1 MLEQNLYFE
10 IPGRQNSFHSAV
22 LTSFS
27 FDFHYFEHQVLSVLK
42 KKWITNIIT
51 LVDQNILEGLLGKL
65 TLDLKHTSQSYIL
78 NGVKST
84 GAFHPKINFFIG
96 ENKALLLI
104 GSGNITPGG
113 HGKNHEIFT
122 GFYADEKNKFQLP
135 LIQECWDYLIN
146 ITNRLAGFSAKRI
159 RNVIPNNTEILNK
172 TSYQKHEFN
181 SLKNRIEA
189 AMLYND
195 ENSIFEQLIHLI
207 PKNRIKKVTI
217 VSPYFDENG
226 EVLNHLSEHFNKANI
241 EVYLTQNCSLPPT
254 KINKNKQ
261 ISFFNWDNT
270 TRGKIELTNKINYVR
285 KLHSKIFHFE
295 SDNNEY
301 CLIGSANATIAGI
314 GSSKTKA
321 INDEFCVLYRLPKGN
336 LLKTLGISGFKE
348 EIDPTKLTRTT
359 VITEETLPKSKIRN
373 DIFIIGC
380 DLEGL
385 NLTIF
390 TKEPIKLKNNKVIL
404 YNNQAEIIF
413 SKEIDSRNQN
423 YIIITLDKL
432 CLKNN
437 PRYVNFENDIDE
449 IISNKQVINLVD
461 SLRNSDPSKQN
472 RTITQII
479 NALEVREA
487 NEFAILDY
495 INEIHYTAAKEKEQ
509 RHRTDYRISRNV
521 NKHHRELTYEEAV
534 EESKNYDIRDHIY
547 RTHNSIRF
555 WDAISKQFND
565 SLIKNEEEKGDEEES
580 ATPETS
586 KERNENTNIK
596 IISNKKETD
605 SIITKLI
612 KLTNNYLNSLNKLR
626 NDREHVIGYIDLC
639 QYLIISYLLNN
650 ICFISKYEM
659 NNSMDEATWMQK
671 LKSKYGLLMLD
682 ILNDFSKFII
692 QHKLEKN
699 IEDTDKERFN
709 KYLKDAIYYSMI
721 NIYLTDSNTP
731 RSVSNN
737 IEIIALNIFEYIG
750 EPDSSIHKFIDSIS
764 KTNEEVF
771 FSAYLCNEMIDNY
784 YQLYFNINEN
794 EKYFRMKNSGFC
806 YIYEKD
812 EHEIKYRSVYGNG
825 HITLEQFKKNQ
836 KGL

>member
-1 MLEQNLYFE
+1 MLEQNLYSE

-27 FDFHYFEHQVLSVLK
+27 FDFHYFEHQVLSILK

-122 GFYADEKNKFQLP
+122 GFYADNKNAFQLP

-146 ITNRLAGFSAKRI
+146 ISNSLAGFSAKRI

-172 TSYQKHEFN
+172 TTYQKHEFY
-181 SLKNRIEA
+181 SLKNKIEA

-195 ENSIFEQLIHLI
+195 ENSISDQLIHLI

-226 EVLNHLSEHFNKANI
+226 EVLNHLSDHFNKATI
-241 EVYLTQNCSLPPT
+241 EVYLSQNCSLPPT
-254 KINKNKQ
+254 KIKKNKQ

-270 TRGKIELTNKINYVR
+270 TRGKKELTNKINYVR

-314 GSSKTKA
+314 GISKKRA

-336 LLKTLGISGFKE
+336 LLKTLGISGIKQ
-348 EIDPTKLTRTT
+348 EIDPTKLIRTT

-380 DLEGL
+380 DLEGV

-390 TKEPIKLKNNKVIL
+390 TKEPIKLKKSKVIL

-413 SKEIDSRNQN
+413 SIEIESRNQN

-437 PRYVNFENDIDE
+437 PRYVNFENDINE

-461 SLRNSDPSKQN
+461 SLRYSDPSKQN

-479 NALEVREA
+479 NALEVRES

-509 RHRTDYRISRNV
+509 RRRTDYRISRNV
-521 NKHHRELTYEEAV
+521 NKHQRELTYEEAI
-534 EESKNYDIRDHIY
+534 EESRNSDIRDHIY

-580 ATPETS
+580 ATPEVG
-586 KERNENTNIK
+586 KERIGNDNTKK
-596 IISNKKETD
+596 INNKEETD
-605 SIITKLI
+605 LIITKLI
-612 KLTNNYLNSLNKLR
+612 KLTDNYLNSLNKLR
-626 NDREHVIGYIDLC
+626 STKDHFIGHIDLC
-639 QYLIISYLLNN
+639 QYLIISHLLNN
-650 ICFISKYEM
+650 ICLFSKYEM
-659 NNSMDEATWMQK
+659 NNSLDESIWIQK
-671 LKSKYGLLMLD
+671 LKSKYGLLMLE
-682 ILNDFSKFII
+682 ILNGFSKFII
-692 QHKLEKN
+692 QHQLEKN
-699 IEDTDKERFN
+699 IDDTDKERFH

-721 NIYLTDSNTP
+721 NLYLTDSITARGLSGNF
-731 RSVSNN
+731 
-737 IEIIALNIFEYIG
+737 ELIALNILEYLG
-750 EPDSSIHKFIDSIS
+750 KPDNSFQKFIDNIS
-764 KTNEEVF
+764 KTNEDVF
-771 FSAYLCNEMIDNY
+771 FSAFLCKEMNDYY
-784 YQLYFNINEN
+784 YQLYSKIYEN
-794 EKYFRMKNSGFC
+794 EKYFRLKNSGYC

-812 EHEIKYRSVYGNG
+812 EHEIKYRSVFGNG
-825 HITLEQFKKNQ
+825 YLKLAQLKKI
-836 KGL
+836 KTGL